1 MACAQT
7 SEQPRPARAQNPD
20 AFDARDL
27 SGKWVRISP
36 FQAFSNVPG
45 GIPLGGAN
53 LIEQIKK
60 GLGTQEYT
68 NGGQFVEEAPFTAEG
83 KKRFEA
89 NSPSYGRR
97 MKAPYL
103 GNNDPQGMC
112 DPLGIPRNL
121 NVEVAGPHKTMEIVQ
136 APGRMLQFFPWHHDW
151 REVWTDGRAL
161 PKTDDLEPK
170 WDGYSVGHWDENT
183 FVVESIGFDERT
195 WLDQDGYPHSEE
207 MKLTEHWRR
216 LDANT
221 LELVMTLEDPV
232 VYSRPWNSD
241 TKIFR
246 LDREGVKDWD
256 PQIYCVPSEE
266 FKFNKLIRD
275 GGVGKSGK

>member
-1 MACAQT
+1 
-7 SEQPRPARAQNPD
+7 
-20 AFDARDL
+20 
-27 SGKWVRISP
+27 
-36 FQAFSNVPG
+36 
-45 GIPLGGAN
+45 
-53 LIEQIKK
+53 
-60 GLGTQEYT
+60 
-68 NGGQFVEEAPFTAEG
+68 
-83 KKRFEA
+83 
-89 NSPSYGRR
+89 
-97 MKAPYL
+97 
-103 GNNDPQGMC
+103 MC

-136 APGRMLQFFPWHHDW
+136 VPGRTLQFFPWHHDW

-161 PKTDDLEPK
+161 RKTDDLEPK
-170 WDGYSVGHWDENT
+170 WDDYSVGHWEENT
-183 FVVESIGFDERT
+183 FIVESIGFDERT

-207 MKLTEHWRR
+207 MKLTERWRR

-221 LELVMTLEDPV
+221 LELIMTLEDPV

-241 TKIFR
+241 TKTFR